1 MYIAGGKKKTGYV
14 LAEKFDPGFEIKD
27 NFKNIW
33 TLGTPIGQGG
43 FGLIYS
49 GESIWKKP
57 INAKILFCYI
67 FFFSASKGA
76 SNDNTEYVI
85 KK

>member
-49 GESIWKKP
+49 GESI
-57 INAKILFCYI
+57 
-67 FFFSASKGA
+67 
-76 SNDNTEYVI
+76 
-85 KK
+85 